1 MSSIVSLGYIYNLPF
16 TKLAISDNEANKK
29 QAIFALSIKLL
40 QFIMEKDFQIPTPEV
55 IESLIGKGFYQIWN
69 ALCLLIEHKYEVE
82 RLWNNGGRKWKYEY
96 KYRRGGKTLCALY
109 AKENSFGFMV
119 ILGKGERDEFEMQ
132 RELFSKEVQTLYDEA
147 TVYYDGKWIMFELR
161 NTGLF
166 SDIERLLEIKRLP
179 NRKSLS

>member
-1 MSSIVSLGYIYNLPF
+1 MRWNDCGTVVGENGNMNISI
-16 TKLAISDNEANKK
+16 E
-29 QAIFALSIKLL
+29 
-40 QFIMEKDFQIPTPEV
+40 
-55 IESLIGKGFYQIWN
+55 
-69 ALCLLIEHKYEVE
+69 EVE
-82 RLWNNGGRKWKYEY
+82 KLSV
-96 KYRRGGKTLCALY
+96 LY

-119 ILGKGERDEFEMQ
+119 ILGKGERDKFEMS
-132 RELFSKEVQTLYDEA
+132 RELFSKEVQRLYDEA

>member
-1 MSSIVSLGYIYNLPF
+1 
-16 TKLAISDNEANKK
+16 
-29 QAIFALSIKLL
+29 
-40 QFIMEKDFQIPTPEV
+40 
-55 IESLIGKGFYQIWN
+55 
-69 ALCLLIEHKYEVE
+69 
-82 RLWNNGGRKWKYEY
+82 
-96 KYRRGGKTLCALY
+96 RGGKTLCALY